1 MNGTLQER
9 ATTTEQWHMKR
20 EINLVHI
27 ITTVTVLVS
36 GLWYVSD
43 LDKRIAANAQAIEY
57 VQSQRSEDQKRVEKH
72 LDSIN
77 KKLDR
82 LLENR

>member
-1 MNGTLQER
+1 MEQQNQN
-9 ATTTEQWHMKR
+9 QWHMKK
-20 EINLVHI
+20 EFNLAHI
-27 ITTVTVLVS
+27 ITTVALFFS
-36 GLWYVSD
+36 GMLYLGN
-43 LDKRIAANAQAIEY
+43 LDKRIATNEQSIQY
-57 VQSQRSEDQKRVEKH
+57 VQTLRTEDQKRVEKH